1 MPSSCAVSTV
11 QVKPFFD
18 EAAPLSGEQMMA
30 ANPYRPWPAR
40 ITSITPS
47 ISRASCGKFI
57 ASSTFGQSESM
68 IVPSVPGMWRYTSS
82 VMNGMNG

>member
-40 ITSITPS
+40 ITSIIDLTETE
-47 ISRASCGKFI
+47 KLF
-57 ASSTFGQSESM
+57 
-68 IVPSVPGMWRYTSS
+68 
-82 VMNGMNG
+82 

>member
-18 EAAPLSGEQMMA
+18 EAAPLTGAEMMA

-40 ITSITPS
+40 LTSLIDLTETEKMFEFS
-47 ISRASCGKFI
+47 LINERLRHAF
-57 ASSTFGQSESM
+57 
-68 IVPSVPGMWRYTSS
+68 
-82 VMNGMNG
+82 